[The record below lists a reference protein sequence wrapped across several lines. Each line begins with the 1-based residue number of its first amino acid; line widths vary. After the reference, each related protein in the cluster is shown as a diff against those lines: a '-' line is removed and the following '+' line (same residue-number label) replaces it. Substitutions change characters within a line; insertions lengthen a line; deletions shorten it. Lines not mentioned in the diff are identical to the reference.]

1 MVLLELQESASVVKG
16 LTEVG
21 SLHWD
26 LAVLAVLVGA
36 EVQRGLPVQDLRHCL
51 FHSVVRAMRLRHKD
65 GVVQLGAPF
74 PHCVLHILDQVEG
87 HKWGQG
93 LVVDGLRLEGGF
105 AKRSEAV

>member
-1 MVLLELQESASVVKG
+1 MVLLELQESASVVKS
-16 LTEVG
+16 LAEVG
-21 SLHWD
+21 ALYWD
-26 LAVLAVLVGA
+26 LAVLVGA
-36 EVQRGLPVQDLRHCL
+36 EVQRGLPVQDLRHCF
-51 FHSVVRAMRLRHKD
+51 FHSVVRTMRLRHKD